1 MSAAGLRAVASPAA
15 PPRPAPAPPSAEPR
29 FRAAMA
35 VRRLRLTEF
44 RNYRALRH
52 DFACA
57 PVVLSGPNGSG
68 KTNLLEALSLLGP
81 GRGLRGAR
89 LGELR
94 RRTAPC
100 GAAWAVAARVDSA
113 RGETDIGTGE
123 DARPTAARRA
133 VRIDGRPARGQ
144 SQLAEHLA
152 VVWLTPAMDRLF
164 ADSPSR
170 RRAFLDRLASGLE
183 PRHARDLAA
192 WERALRARARLLAED
207 ADPAWLGAAEE
218 EMAAR
223 GVAVAATR
231 AAAVAQLSAALRAA
245 DGAFPR
251 AGLTLTGALERWLE
265 EMPAVDVEHR
275 LASALRESRA
285 HDRETGAAA
294 HGAHRGDLEV
304 RDIDRGVAAAQCS
317 TGEQKALLIAIVLA
331 AARLH
336 AARRG
341 GPPLLLLDEVG
352 AHLDADRRA
361 ALLEAAVALGG
372 QTWLTGADPRQF
384 AALDGR
390 AQFFTAGGGALR
402 PTATAG
408 PA

>member
-81 GRGLRGAR
+81 GRGLRSAR

-133 VRIDGRPARGQ
+133 VRIDGHPARG
-144 SQLAEHLA
+144 A
-152 VVWLTPAMDRLF
+152 VSARGTPGR
-164 ADSPSR
+164 
-170 RRAFLDRLASGLE
+170 RLADAGDGPVIRRFAEPAPRLSRPPGERPRTAPCARSGG
-183 PRHARDLAA
+183 
-192 WERALRARARLLAED
+192 
-207 ADPAWLGAAEE
+207 LG
-218 EMAAR
+218 
-223 GVAVAATR
+223 TR
-231 AAAVAQLSAALRAA
+231 AAGAGAV
-245 DGAFPR
+245 
-251 AGLTLTGALERWLE
+251 
-265 EMPAVDVEHR
+265 
-275 LASALRESRA
+275 
-285 HDRETGAAA
+285 
-294 HGAHRGDLEV
+294 
-304 RDIDRGVAAAQCS
+304 
-317 TGEQKALLIAIVLA
+317 
-331 AARLH
+331 
-336 AARRG
+336 ARRG
-341 GPPLLLLDEVG
+341 RRPGVAGRRGGGDGG
-352 AHLDADRRA
+352 AR
-361 ALLEAAVALGG
+361 GG
-372 QTWLTGADPRQF
+372 GCGDPRGGCG
-384 AALDGR
+384 AVVGGA
-390 AQFFTAGGGALR
+390 AGGGRRLSARRADVDRSARTLAR
-402 PTATAG
+402 GNAG
-408 PA
+408 GRCRTSARVGASRVARA